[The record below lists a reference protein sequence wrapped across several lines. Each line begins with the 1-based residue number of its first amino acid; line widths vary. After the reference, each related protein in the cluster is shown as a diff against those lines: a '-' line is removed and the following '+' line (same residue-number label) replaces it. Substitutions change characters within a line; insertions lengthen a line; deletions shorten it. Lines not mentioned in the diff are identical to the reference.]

1 MTTHRAT
8 KTSQTAPTSRDAT
21 PTGRDAVVAAVLD
34 HAADL
39 FAERG
44 PTATSIRDI
53 AERAGVNHGLV
64 FRHFGAKE
72 QLVGQVLEYLGTD
85 TEAHVEH
92 AGLGTDDPRLRRHWT
107 VIARCLLDGYPV
119 GELQQRFPTMERLV
133 TVARSAYPDEQQ
145 AALAAAHIGALI
157 LGWELFGP
165 FLRSATGLQDT
176 PETELC
182 QAITERATGM
192 LQPHGP
198 AGQK

>member
-1 MTTHRAT
+1 MTTQRAT
-8 KTSQTAPTSRDAT
+8 KTSHTA

-44 PTATSIRDI
+44 PAATSIRDI

-119 GELQQRFPTMERLV
+119 GDLQKRFPTVERLV
-133 TVARSAYPDEQQ
+133 AVARTEYPDAQE
-145 AALAAAHIGALI
+145 AALAAAHIGALV

-176 PETELC
+176 PETALR
-182 QAITERATGM
+182 QAITDRATTI
-192 LQPHGP
+192 LRPHDA
-198 AGQK
+198 AGGN